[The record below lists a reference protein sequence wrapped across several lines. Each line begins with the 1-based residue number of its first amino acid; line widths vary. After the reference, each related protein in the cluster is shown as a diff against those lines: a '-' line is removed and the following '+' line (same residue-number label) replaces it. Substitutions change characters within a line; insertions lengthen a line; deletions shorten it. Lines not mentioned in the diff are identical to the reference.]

1 MMSHNVFITGTTR
14 GIGLELTRQFLDTG
28 NQVFAAARNTESDA
42 LQSLKATYGD
52 QLQLLTLDVTD
63 NTQITKAA
71 ATLAGQPLSLLINNA
86 GLFRSRSDD
95 VDSLSHETWLQE
107 FHVNAIAPFMVTRA
121 LRGNLAAADNA
132 LVAMISSK
140 MGSMADNT
148 SGGAYSYRSSK
159 AALNAVTVSLCSDL
173 AEDGT
178 RVVALHPGWVRTD
191 MGGDSAPVDAPASAS
206 GLKKVMLGIDDAQ
219 NGHFFDYSGASIPW

>member
-1 MMSHNVFITGTTR
+1 MSHSVFITGTTR

-28 NQVFAAARNTESDA
+28 SKVFAGARNTESDA
-42 LQSLKATYGD
+42 LQSLKAAHGD

-71 ATLAGQPLSLLINNA
+71 AALAGQPLSLLINNA

-95 VDSLSHETWLQE
+95 VESLSDKTWLQE
-107 FHVNAIAPFMVTRA
+107 FHVNAVAPFMVTRA

-159 AALNAVTVSLCSDL
+159 AALNAVTVCLAQDL
-173 AEDGT
+173 AGDGT

-191 MGGDSAPVDAPASAS
+191 MGGANAPVDASQSAS
-206 GLKKVMLGIDDAQ
+206 GLRKVMIGIDETQ
-219 NGHFFDYSGASIPW
+219 NGGFFDHTGAAIPW

>member
-1 MMSHNVFITGTTR
+1 MSHNVFITGTTR
-14 GIGLELTRQFLDTG
+14 GIGLELTRQFLDTDSK
-28 NQVFAAARNTESDA
+28 VFAGARNTESDA

-191 MGGDSAPVDAPASAS
+191 MGGDSAPVEAPASAS

>member
-1 MMSHNVFITGTTR
+1 MSHNVFITGTTR
-14 GIGLELTRQFLDTG
+14 GIGLELTRQFLDTDSK
-28 NQVFAAARNTESDA
+28 VFAGARNTESDA

-95 VDSLSHETWLQE
+95 VESLSHETWLQE

>member
-1 MMSHNVFITGTTR
+1 MSHNVFITGTTR
-14 GIGLELTRQFLDTG
+14 GIGLELTRQFLDTDSK
-28 NQVFAAARNTESDA
+28 VFAGARNTESDA

>member
-1 MMSHNVFITGTTR
+1 MSFNVFITGTTR
-14 GIGLELTRQFLDTG
+14 GIGLELARQFLDTG

-42 LQSLKATYGD
+42 LQSLKAAHGD

-63 NTQITKAA
+63 NTQIAKAA

-86 GLFRSRSDD
+86 GLYRSRSDD
-95 VDSLSHETWLQE
+95 VDSLSHESWLQE

-121 LRGNLAAADNA
+121 LRGNLAAAENA

-159 AALNAVTVSLCSDL
+159 AALNAVTVSLSSDL
-173 AEDGT
+173 AKDGT

-206 GLKKVMLGIDDAQ
+206 GLRKVMLGIDDAQ
-219 NGHFFDYSGASIPW
+219 NGHFFDYSGAPIPW

>member
-1 MMSHNVFITGTTR
+1 MSINVFITGTTR

-28 NQVFAAARNTESDA
+28 SKVFAGARNTESDA

-52 QLQLLTLDVTD
+52 RLQLLTLDVTD
-63 NTQITKAA
+63 NSQITKAA
-71 ATLAGQPLSLLINNA
+71 AALAGQPLSLLINNA

-95 VDSLSHETWLQE
+95 VESLSDETWLQE

-121 LRGNLAAADNA
+121 LRRNLAAADNA

-178 RVVALHPGWVRTD
+178 RVVALHPGWVRTE

>member
-1 MMSHNVFITGTTR
+1 MSFNVFITGTTR

-42 LQSLKATYGD
+42 LQSLKAAHGD

-63 NTQITKAA
+63 NTQIAKAA

-86 GLFRSRSDD
+86 GLYRSRSDD

-121 LRGNLAAADNA
+121 LRGNLAAAENA

-159 AALNAVTVSLCSDL
+159 AALNAVTVSLSSDL
-173 AEDGT
+173 AKDGT

-206 GLKKVMLGIDDAQ
+206 GLRKVMLGIDDAQ

>member
-1 MMSHNVFITGTTR
+1 MSHSVFITGTTR

-28 NQVFAAARNTESDA
+28 SKVFAGARNTESDA
-42 LQSLKATYGD
+42 LQSLKAAHGD

-63 NTQITKAA
+63 NAQIAKAA
-71 ATLAGQPLSLLINNA
+71 AALAGQPLSLLINNA
-86 GLFRSRSDD
+86 GLYRSRSDD
-95 VDSLSHETWLQE
+95 VESLSDETWLQE
-107 FHVNAIAPFMVTRA
+107 FHVNAVAPFMVTRA

-159 AALNAVTVSLCSDL
+159 AALNAVTVSLSSDL
-173 AEDGT
+173 AKDGT

-206 GLKKVMLGIDDAQ
+206 GLRKVMLGIDDAQ

>member
-1 MMSHNVFITGTTR
+1 MSHNVFITGTTR
-14 GIGLELTRQFLDTG
+14 GIGLELTRQFLDTDSK
-28 NQVFAAARNTESDA
+28 VFAGARNTESDA

-86 GLFRSRSDD
+86 GLYRSRSDD

>member
-1 MMSHNVFITGTTR
+1 MSHNVFITGTTR

-28 NQVFAAARNTESDA
+28 NQVFAGARNTESDA

-95 VDSLSHETWLQE
+95 VESLSHETWLQE

-121 LRGNLAAADNA
+121 LRRNLAAADNA

-159 AALNAVTVSLCSDL
+159 AALNAVTVSLSSDL
-173 AEDGT
+173 AKDGT

>member
-1 MMSHNVFITGTTR
+1 MSHTVFITGTTR
-14 GIGLELTRQFLDTG
+14 GIGLELVRQFLDAG
-28 NQVFAAARNTESDA
+28 SKVFAAARNPDSDA
-42 LQSLKATYGD
+42 LQSLKAAHGD
-52 QLQLLTLDVTD
+52 QLQVLALDVTD
-63 NTQITKAA
+63 SVQIAKIA
-71 ATLAGQPLSLLINNA
+71 ATLAGQPLNLLINNA
-86 GLFRSRSDD
+86 GLFQSRSDD
-95 VDSLSHETWLQE
+95 AESLSPETWLQE

-159 AALNAVTVSLCSDL
+159 AALNAVTVSLASDL
-173 AEDGT
+173 ADDGT

-191 MGGDSAPVDAPASAS
+191 MGGDSAPVEAPASAS
-206 GLKKVMLGIDDAQ
+206 GLKKVMLGIDATQ
-219 NGHFFDYSGASIPW
+219 NGGFFDYTGAPIPW

>member
-1 MMSHNVFITGTTR
+1 MSFNVFITGTTR

-28 NQVFAAARNTESDA
+28 NPVFAAARNTKSDA
-42 LQSLKATYGD
+42 LQSLKAAHGD

-63 NTQITKAA
+63 NTQIARAA
-71 ATLAGQPLSLLINNA
+71 ATLTGQPLSLLINNA
-86 GLFRSRSDD
+86 GLYRSRSDD

-121 LRGNLAAADNA
+121 LRGNLAAAENA

-159 AALNAVTVSLCSDL
+159 AALNAVTVSLSSDL

-178 RVVALHPGWVRTD
+178 RAVALHPGWVRTD

-206 GLKKVMLGIDDAQ
+206 GLRKVMLGIDDAQ